1 MPLLLKFKKSKK
13 KKKEFTDYEK
23 ITNKVGIKH
32 LTLLENIS
40 NCLFKRTR
48 KKKENLIKDIKE
60 KYTSEDLELLLQ
72 YVEKANEKMDKNTT
86 IEEKYDKQISFIK
99 GLI

>member
-1 MPLLLKFKKSKK
+1 MIIFQIVFLK
-13 KKKEFTDYEK
+13 EHE
-23 ITNKVGIKH
+23 
-32 LTLLENIS
+32 
-40 NCLFKRTR
+40 

-72 YVEKANEKMDKNTT
+72 YVEKANERMDKNTP

-99 GLI
+99 ELIQN

>member
-1 MPLLLKFKKSKK
+1 MITSQIVFLK
-13 KKKEFTDYEK
+13 EHE
-23 ITNKVGIKH
+23 
-32 LTLLENIS
+32 
-40 NCLFKRTR
+40 

-72 YVEKANEKMDKNTT
+72 YVEKANEKMDKNTP

-99 GLI
+99 ELI

>member
-1 MPLLLKFKKSKK
+1 MITFRIVFLK
-13 KKKEFTDYEK
+13 EHE
-23 ITNKVGIKH
+23 
-32 LTLLENIS
+32 
-40 NCLFKRTR
+40 

-72 YVEKANEKMDKNTT
+72 YVEKANEKMDKNTP

-99 GLI
+99 ELI

>member
-1 MPLLLKFKKSKK
+1 MITFQIVFLK
-13 KKKEFTDYEK
+13 EHE
-23 ITNKVGIKH
+23 
-32 LTLLENIS
+32 
-40 NCLFKRTR
+40 

-72 YVEKANEKMDKNTT
+72 YVEKANEKMDKNTP

-99 GLI
+99 ELI